1 MEVAQRPFCDWVQM
15 MENSQL
21 KLLFEISLFIRAN
34 NPFAMPISLNMD
46 NIKKAAQLNYET
58 HWRWSVC
65 YSCVHVQYSWARCS
79 DVAGIQ
85 SKADYY
91 LKNRTG
97 NWLNVTYLLLCFQ
110 NWGIVPKFNVL
121 HGMWIWFWWF
131 YLTKVLNWSYFFTI
145 CSIIKPV

>member
-97 NWLNVTYLLLCFQ
+97 NWLNVTDIFCCAFKTEGLFQ
-110 NWGIVPKFNVL
+110 NSMFCMECECDFGGFIWLRF
-121 HGMWIWFWWF
+121 WIDHIFLP
-131 YLTKVLNWSYFFTI
+131 YVA
-145 CSIIKPV
+145 

>member
-34 NPFAMPISLNMD
+34 NPFTMPISLNMD

-65 YSCVHVQYSWARCS
+65 YNCVHMQYSWVRCS

-97 NWLNVTYLLLCFQ
+97 NWLSVTDIWCAFKTEGLFKNSMCCMECECDFGCFI
-110 NWGIVPKFNVL
+110 WLRF
-121 HGMWIWFWWF
+121 WIDNIF
-131 YLTKVLNWSYFFTI
+131 YRM
-145 CSIIKPV
+145 